1 MLRNFFV
8 TAIRNFRKN
17 LSHTLLNIAGLS
29 LGLACCLVVF
39 TVIHFE
45 YSFDNWHEKGDRVYR
60 VTKTYYG
67 DNRTSYRG
75 IINYPT
81 GKAIRD
87 NVPDIEKVVEF
98 HGPQDEKL
106 SFTDSDGNFQ
116 VFREEGV
123 LMTNRDFFD
132 VLDFKLLS
140 GEMDDINEPNK
151 IYLSQELAT
160 KYYKNEDP
168 IGKILKF
175 NGETNLEVAG
185 VVENSPQDTNLPYSC
200 LISIETLRQTEPTIW
215 NNWGMTWAYSTYVLP
230 KPGADIAEL
239 NIKIDDVIDGFANPD
254 DEEEKAKTEV
264 VLQPLKKIHNEEKY
278 GDGYNYVTPG
288 LMIWAFIFLGVL
300 ILGTA
305 CLNFI
310 NLSTAQAIRRS
321 REVGI
326 RKTLGSSKMQLITQ
340 FLTETFVIV
349 LISMM
354 IAISLGSFLLD
365 RFNQMLT
372 AVGYNLVY
380 TNEVMIFGLILAFG
394 VTILA
399 GFYPSMILSGYKPV
413 EALKNKITIK
423 RGSGSFN
430 LRRFLV
436 IIQFAF
442 TTIMLIG
449 TLIISAQVNF
459 MKNKDLGFDHTNVVN
474 IDTPDES
481 EIDPNGLLDEYKSK
495 SYVTGATLAFT
506 SPLSGSNWNN
516 SYRIL
521 GEEYIDGNN
530 ANMKFV
536 DEEYIEFYK
545 IPLVSGINIKE
556 QEINDSTYNV
566 LVTEHLLTTLGW
578 SEPSEAIGRTLTSGG
593 RGRNQYK
600 IIGVVED
607 FNVSSAHNE
616 IRPSMLMYRP
626 NMMNQIALRLPSENI
641 NEYIKDIE
649 STYRAFYPNELFEFE
664 ILTNDINERYL
675 IEDLLHNVIRF
686 VSLLAILLSV
696 MGLYG
701 LISFMANR
709 SAKTIGIRKVF
720 GATTG
725 SILNIFTKEYVTLM
739 IISFIFAGP
748 ASYFLM
754 DIWIQEF
761 AFRIPLSFSYFVIGF
776 LITLFIALA
785 TVSYRSFQAAKA
797 NPIQSLRYE

>member
-1 MLRNFFV
+1 MFRNFFV
-8 TAIRNFRKN
+8 TAVRNFKKN
-17 LSHTLLNIAGLS
+17 LSHTLLNIAGLG

-39 TVIHFE
+39 TIINFE
-45 YSFDNWHEKGDRVYR
+45 YSFDTWHEKKDRIYR
-60 VTKTYYG
+60 LTNIYHG
-67 DNRTSYRG
+67 DNRTSYSG

-81 GKAIRD
+81 GKAVRD
-87 NVPDIEKVVEF
+87 NVPDLEKVVEF

-106 SFTDSDGNFQ
+106 SFTDLKGDFQ
-116 VFREEGV
+116 VFRESGV

-132 VLDFKLLS
+132 VLDFKLIS
-140 GEMDDINEPNK
+140 GDIDAINEPNK

-160 KYYKNEDP
+160 KYFEGADP
-168 IGKILKF
+168 IGKVLKL

-185 VVENSPQDTNLPYSC
+185 IVENSPDDTNLPYSC
-200 LISIETLRQTEPTIW
+200 LVSIETLRQTEPTIW
-215 NNWGMTWAYSTYVLP
+215 NNWGMTWAYSVYVLT
-230 KPGADIAEL
+230 KPGADIVEL
-239 NIKIDDVIDGFANPD
+239 NTKIDDVIDGFSNPD

-264 VLQPLKKIHNEEKY
+264 ALQPLLDIHNDERY
-278 GDGYNYVTPG
+278 GDGYNYVTPS
-288 LMIWAFIFLGVL
+288 LMIWAFVFLGGL

-321 REVGI
+321 KEVGI
-326 RKTLGSSKMQLITQ
+326 RKTLGSSKTQLVSQ

-349 LISMM
+349 LMAM
-354 IAISLGSFLLD
+354 AIAISLGQFLLE

-372 AVGYNLVY
+372 SIGYNLEY
-380 TNEVMIFGLILAFG
+380 TDKVMAFALILAIG

-399 GFYPSMILSGYKPV
+399 GFYPSLILSGYQPV
-413 EALKNKITIK
+413 EALKNKVTIK
-423 RGSGSFN
+423 RGSGNFN
-430 LRRFLV
+430 LRRTLV
-436 IIQFAF
+436 ILQFAF

-449 TLIISAQVNF
+449 TLIIAAQVNF

-481 EIDPNGLLDEYKSK
+481 KENPNALLDRLRSK
-495 SYVTGATLAFT
+495 SYVKEASLAFT
-506 SPLSGSNWNN
+506 SPLAGSNWNN
-516 SYRIL
+516 SYRIK

-536 DEEYIEFYK
+536 DEEYIDFYK
-545 IPLVSGINIKE
+545 IPLVSGVNIKE
-556 QEINDSTYNV
+556 QYLNDSTFNV

-578 SEPSEAIGRTLTSGG
+578 KEPSEAIGRTLTSGG
-593 RGRNQYK
+593 GRNQYK
-600 IIGVVED
+600 IIGVVEN
-607 FNVSSAHNE
+607 FNVSSVHNK

-626 NMMNQIALRLPSENI
+626 EMMNQIALRLTDDNISE
-641 NEYIKDIE
+641 YMGDIE
-649 STYRAFYPNELFEFE
+649 TTFREFYPNDLFEFE
-664 ILTNDINERYL
+664 VLTTEINNRYL

-709 SAKTIGIRKVF
+709 NAKTIGIRKVF
-720 GATTG
+720 GATTV
-725 SILNIFTKEYVTLM
+725 SILSIFTKEYVKLM
-739 IISFIFAGP
+739 LASFIFAAP
-748 ASYFLM
+748 AAYFLM

-761 AFRIPLSFSYFVIGF
+761 AFRIPLSLDYFLMGF
-776 LITLFIALA
+776 LITLMIALF
-785 TVSYRSFQAAKA
+785 TVGYRSFQAAKA